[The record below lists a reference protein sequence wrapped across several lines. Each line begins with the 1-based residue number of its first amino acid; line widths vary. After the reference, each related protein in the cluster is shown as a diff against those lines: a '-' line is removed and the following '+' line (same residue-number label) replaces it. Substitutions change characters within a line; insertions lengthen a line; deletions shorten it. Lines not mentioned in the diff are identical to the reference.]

1 MWRRVQFVDIS
12 TEVLFESHGHKS
24 EVSNDAKISDQRLLK
39 LSLFEYM
46 FKENAVKEDEP
57 VIFIDNGYLFDSR
70 ILELGSGRGMGYEII
85 INSEGLV
92 RELDEKRLITRIIDE
107 KDADV
112 YYYNENSNIHHFEPI
127 PNIDGNAN
135 HCSIRIREELVFSK
149 LLKTLPS
156 HKNEIYASNNDI
168 LSSAEGNKKKVAI
181 LVPAKN
187 SAAFSQVKDT
197 PLARLLLTDL
207 KKNESLY
214 EFEVKIF
221 VGYDYDDPVLS
232 IESNHEFLK
241 EMLPQASFEFIE
253 LPRTRWV
260 TFIWN
265 LLHVQA
271 YHEGFDY
278 FVQMNDDI
286 ELKPTKWMQTSM
298 ALFNGTGVV
307 GFRDSMWPCIK
318 YTQTIVNRN
327 HYQIFSGQYF
337 PLMLKNWFSDDWIKF
352 VYRSK
357 AKCNIKAHI
366 KNGQE
371 ATRYCPCDDTNYKE
385 ALSIGKETI
394 RKWEEQQQQQK

>member
-1 MWRRVQFVDIS
+1 
-12 TEVLFESHGHKS
+12 
-24 EVSNDAKISDQRLLK
+24 
-39 LSLFEYM
+39 M
-46 FKENAVKEDEP
+46 FKENAVKEDDH

-85 INSEGLV
+85 INSEGLN
-92 RELDEKRLITRIIDE
+92 RELNDKRLIE
-107 KDADV
+107 KNV
-112 YYYNENSNIHHFEPI
+112 YGNNNVHHSETL
-127 PNIDGNAN
+127 PNINRGAKR
-135 HCSIRIREELVFSK
+135 HCSIKIREELAFSK

-168 LSSAEGNKKKVAI
+168 LYSAEGNKKKVAI

-187 SAAFSQVKDT
+187 SAAYSHVKDT

-286 ELKPTKWMQTSM
+286 ELKPTDWMQTSM

-307 GFRDSMWPCIK
+307 GFRDSSWPCDK

-352 VYRSK
+352 VYGSK

-366 KNGQE
+366 KNGHE
-371 ATRYCPCDDTNYKE
+371 ATRYSPCDDTNYKE

-394 RKWEEQQQQQK
+394 RKWEEEEQQK